1 MPSKENN
8 LETLQEEAQGVLVHT
23 IFVSCIM
30 LVYFFVRFFV
40 EVFFFCTQ
48 FNAYSKIEVCGLSVE
63 GHLET

>member
-40 EVFFFCTQ
+40 EVFFFALNSMLIPKLKC
-48 FNAYSKIEVCGLSVE
+48 AA
-63 GHLET
+63 